1 MSGTNCYIFQQHYD
15 ILRELK
21 QQNIRTFKICVGSRS
36 SSNRSS
42 SNINSSVCNCS
53 SNVNVAVTVETSSG
67 LNLSYEIRFF
77 GLAQDITNT
86 FRSI

>member
-21 QQNIRTFKICVGSRS
+21 QQNIRTFKICVGSSS